1 MSKKTRMHDPECRWL
16 LLIHQIPPKPDYFR
30 VKIWRRL
37 QRLGAVAIKNSVYVL
52 PKNEQTQE
60 DFQWVLREIVEG
72 GGEATLCEAR
82 LVDGLSDNEV
92 EALFQSARSSDYDE
106 IALEARRLSG
116 IPLPKSKIKD
126 DRVAQIETE
135 LAKLKRHLAEIVAID
150 FFGARGREVVD
161 GLISGIETRMH
172 EKTSGTRPVKPATS
186 LLSELK
192 NKTWV
197 TRKGIYIDRIASAW
211 FVRRFVDPGA
221 RFKFVPAKG
230 YKPLPGELR
239 FDMFEA
245 EFTHEGDR
253 CTLEI
258 LIERTGINDPAVR
271 RIAEIVHD
279 IDLKDQ
285 KFGRQETPGIEQ
297 LVAGIAMAHKEDET
311 RLTRS
316 SMVFDD
322 LYEYFKRK
330 SG

>member
-1 MSKKTRMHDPECRWL
+1 MSNKTRMHDSEGRWL

-82 LVDGLSDNEV
+82 FVDGLSDNEV
-92 EALFQSARSSDYDE
+92 EDLFQSARGPDYDE
-106 IALEARRLSG
+106 IAVEARRLAA
-116 IPLPKSKIKD
+116 IPLSKRKIKD
-126 DRVAQIETE
+126 NRSAQIETD
-135 LAKLKRHLAEIVAID
+135 LVKLKRRLAEVVAID

-161 GLISGIETRMH
+161 GLISGIEARMH
-172 EKTSGTRPVKPATS
+172 ERRSGTLLVNSATS
-186 LLSELK
+186 PLSDLK
-192 NKTWV
+192 DKTWV
-197 TRKGIYIDRIASAW
+197 TRKGIYVDRMASAW
-211 FVRRFVDPGA
+211 FVRRFIDPGA

-239 FDMFEA
+239 FDMFDA

-258 LIERTGINDPAVR
+258 LIERTGINDPALT

-279 IDLKDQ
+279 IDLKDS

-297 LVAGIAMAHKEDET
+297 VIAGIAMAHKDDET
-311 RLTRS
+311 RLARGS
-316 SMVFDD
+316 AIFDD
-322 LYEYFKRK
+322 LYEYSKRK
-330 SG
+330 RD

>member
-1 MSKKTRMHDPECRWL
+1 MQGLAEGRWL

-52 PKNEQTQE
+52 PRNEQTQE

-82 LVDGLSDNEV
+82 FVDGLSDSEV
-92 EALFQSARSSDYDE
+92 ESLFQTARSSDYDE
-106 IALEARRLSG
+106 IAVEARRIAA
-116 IPLPKSKIKD
+116 IPLPKRKIKD
-126 DRVAQIETE
+126 DRSAHIETD
-135 LAKLKRHLAEIVAID
+135 LAKLKRRLAEVVAID

-161 GLISGIETRMH
+161 GLISGIEARMY
-172 EKTSGTRPVKPATS
+172 EKRSGTPTMKPAIAA
-186 LLSELK
+186 LSALK
-192 NKTWV
+192 DKTWV
-197 TRKGIYIDRIASAW
+197 TRKGIYVDRMASAW

-221 RFKFVPAKG
+221 HFKFVPAKG
-230 YKPLPGELR
+230 YKPLEGEVR

-258 LIERTGINDPAVR
+258 LLERTGINDPAVR

-279 IDLKDQ
+279 IDLKDS
-285 KFGRQETPGIEQ
+285 KFSRQETPGIEQ
-297 LVAGIAMAHKEDET
+297 VIAGIAMAHKDDEA
-311 RLTRS
+311 RLLRGS
-316 SMVFDD
+316 AVFDD

-330 SG
+330 RA